1 MPVIPHGALTTFCRQ
16 ILTGAGVREDH
27 AGLTATM
34 LVAANLRGIDS
45 HGVQLLGFY
54 VDQILGGDMQPRA
67 EGVVAS
73 ESAATMVYDCQGGLG
88 QVTSAHAADHA
99 LRLARQFGL
108 GAVTAREGNHFGAA
122 FWWAR
127 RMAEQ
132 GMIGIVMCNASSLV
146 PPWQG
151 REPRFGTNPICMALP
166 GEDSWLLD
174 MATTTVAAGKIFK
187 ANINGQ
193 ATIPAGW
200 AMDRQGVPTIDTQT
214 AMQGLLMPLGGYKG
228 YGLAMMVELLT
239 GVLSG
244 GAFSTDVGSMRFR
257 GRAPRLCH
265 FFLAIDIQRFM
276 PVAEFNARAA
286 ELMHRMKTTPP
297 AEGFSEVLIAGEPER
312 RLEAE
317 RRTQGIPIPEGNW
330 ETLCAAADKTGVAR
344 LKS

>member
-1 MPVIPHGALTTFCRQ
+1 MPTIPHQALTDFCQ
-16 ILTGAGVREDH
+16 NILTGAGIREDH
-27 AGLTATM
+27 AELAATM

-54 VDQILGGDMQPRA
+54 VDQILGGDMAPRA

-73 ESAATMVYDCQGGLG
+73 ESGATMVYDCENGLG
-88 QVTSAHAADHA
+88 QATSAHASDHA
-99 LRLARQFGL
+99 IRLARQYGL
-108 GAVTAREGNHFGAA
+108 GAVTTREGNHFGAA

-127 RMAEQ
+127 RMARQ
-132 GMIGIVMCNASSLV
+132 GMIGIVMCNASPLV

-151 REPRFGTNPICMALP
+151 REPRFGTNPICVALP

-187 ANINGQ
+187 ANINGE

-200 AMDRQGVPTIDTQT
+200 AMDRAGVPTTDTQT
-214 AMQGLLMPLGGYKG
+214 ALQGLLMPLGGYKG

-244 GAFSTDVGSMRFR
+244 GAFSTQVGSMRFR
-257 GRAPRLCH
+257 GRSPRLSH
-265 FFLAIDIQRFM
+265 FFLAIDIARFL
-276 PVAEFNARAA
+276 PLDDFNRRAA
-286 ELMHRMKTTPP
+286 ELMTLMTSVPP
-297 AEGFSEVLIAGEPER
+297 AEGYREVLIAGEPER

-317 RRTQGIPIPEGNW
+317 RRAQGIPIPAGNW
-330 ETLCAAADKTGVAR
+330 QTLGAAADRVGVAR
-344 LKS
+344 LES